1 MRWLL
6 PVFLLACGH
15 GSGAPPAPGS
25 GSVIVPAASVP
36 AAPAPEVAEAPQP
49 AELDCTQQPFETA
62 TPVHEASG
70 AGWLTIDG
78 KLAMVVVSDSGND
91 GEYGVVDPDTG
102 VTLEVGK
109 LPLGDAGDDI
119 EGVAGKDGK
128 LYGLTSAG
136 WMRVWERR
144 GAGFALVAG
153 PYPLGPQDL
162 PNGGGGNRPPKT
174 DGMVCG
180 AHHGNC
186 GRNYEGLCLAARPAP
201 GCVGFA
207 AAKADGHLYCL
218 VEADGKLAVSRDR
231 PIEITKPGA
240 MADCAF
246 DDQDRLWV
254 GNNLFGLSVVYR
266 VDGWR
271 HRETA
276 SVVSI
281 GSLGGGFPEVVAG
294 RGEMLYR
301 MSDTG
306 GAPSLMQ
313 KFRCSAKQR

>member
-1 MRWLL
+1 MRSLVPMIL
-6 PVFLLACGH
+6 VACGH
-15 GSGAPPAPGS
+15 GSGAPPAPAPGS
-25 GSVIVPAASVP
+25 GSAI
-36 AAPAPEVAEAPQP
+36 APAPAAIVETPQP
-49 AELDCTQQPFETA
+49 AELACTQEPFETS

-70 AGWLTIDG
+70 AAWLTIDG
-78 KLAMVVVSDSGND
+78 KLVLVVISDSGND
-91 GEYGVVDPDTG
+91 GEYGLVDPDTG
-102 VTLEVGK
+102 VTTELGK

-119 EGVAGKDGK
+119 EGLAAHDGK

-144 GAGFALVAG
+144 GKAFALVAG
-153 PYPLGPQDL
+153 PYPLGPEDL

-186 GRNYEGLCLAARPAP
+186 GRNYEGLCLAAHGEP

-218 VEADGKLAVSRDR
+218 AETDGKLVVSRDR
-231 PIEITKPGA
+231 PIEITRPGA

-254 GNNLFGLSVVYR
+254 GNNLFGISDVYR

-271 HRETA
+271 HRDTA
-276 SVVSI
+276 KVVAI

-294 RGEMLYR
+294 RGEVLYR

-313 KFRCSAKQR
+313 KFRCVAKP